1 MTENSVPDFSFVT
14 LFSGL
19 GGSLGL
25 WLGLGVLQ
33 LLLMM
38 PERESGKRSDSNLQ
52 RTEEVNRG
60 CHERLERLERHERHE
75 RLERVGVYSQ
85 AVIGRLVEGCHV
97 RGDN

>member
-1 MTENSVPDFSFVT
+1 
-14 LFSGL
+14 
-19 GGSLGL
+19 
-25 WLGLGVLQ
+25 
-33 LLLMM
+33 M

-52 RTEEVNRG
+52 GTEEVNRG

-85 AVIGRLVEGCHV
+85 AVIGRLVEGHV